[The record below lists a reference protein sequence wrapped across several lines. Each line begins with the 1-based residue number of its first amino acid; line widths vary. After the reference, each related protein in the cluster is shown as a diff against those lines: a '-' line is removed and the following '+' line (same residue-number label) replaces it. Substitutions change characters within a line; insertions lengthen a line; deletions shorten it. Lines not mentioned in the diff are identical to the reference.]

1 MRHALVNA
9 RVLLDEGFVTDRAVL
24 IDDGRIADVLAP
36 GKMPDAGFLR
46 QDLGGAM
53 LLPGFIDT
61 QVNGGGGVLFNDAP
75 SVESILAI
83 GRAHRRFGTTSFLP
97 TLISDDLA
105 AVAKAITAT
114 RDAIDAGIPG
124 VIGLHV
130 EGPFISPARRG
141 AHDLAKIR
149 DIDPADV
156 DLLASLDNG
165 HLLVTLAPERTT
177 AATIA
182 RLAAAGVIVSAGHT
196 NASFAV
202 INDAL
207 AHGVTGFTHLF
218 NAMSPL
224 TNREP
229 GVVGAALFHADSW
242 CGIIVDGVHVDPVV
256 LQIALRA
263 KRHDRFM
270 LVTDAMPNV
279 GSDQDFFL
287 LQGRRISVRD
297 GRCVDEEGTLSG
309 SALDMASAVRN
320 AVDLLGL
327 PLDEAV
333 RMASASPAQFLGL
346 DKEVGRI
353 VPGLRAN
360 FVVADDDLAIINTWI
375 DGVSA
380 NR

>member
-36 GKMPDAGFLR
+36 GKTPDAGFLR

-333 RMASASPAQFLGL
+333 RMASASPARFLGL

-360 FVVADDDLAIINTWI
+360 FVVADDDLAIIDTWI